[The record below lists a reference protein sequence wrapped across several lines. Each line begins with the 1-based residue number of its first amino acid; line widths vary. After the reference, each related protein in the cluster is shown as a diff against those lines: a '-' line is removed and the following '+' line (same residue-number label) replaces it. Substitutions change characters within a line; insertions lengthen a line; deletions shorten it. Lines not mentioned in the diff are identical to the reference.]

1 MQIREP
7 GWKKFW
13 SWIRNTGYDMNAGP
27 LKILRDS
34 SPLIFAAQADPCIED
49 WTGASPQMMAHISPQ
64 ISDLFAQ
71 VL

>member
-1 MQIREP
+1 
-7 GWKKFW
+7 
-13 SWIRNTGYDMNAGP
+13 MNAGP